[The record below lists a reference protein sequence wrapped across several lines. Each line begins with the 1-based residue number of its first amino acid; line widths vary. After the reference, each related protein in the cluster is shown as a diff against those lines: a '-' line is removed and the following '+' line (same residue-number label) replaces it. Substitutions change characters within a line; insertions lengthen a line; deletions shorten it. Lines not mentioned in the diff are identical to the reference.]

1 MTNPASDTTTVTTT
15 VTPDVAAVVAPT
27 VAPEPAA
34 PAAEAEHVIT
44 VESSPDPNAAPEPE
58 VVAPAAEVAVPG
70 STEVVDPAAEE
81 KWTHQSEWKHAWLP
95 FKGDELAIRVPKG
108 AALQALGAARHN
120 SLEFQ
125 DRLVNLFV
133 AKHLSPETYERVM
146 YRMVDPD
153 DEEFTTG
160 AWGEL
165 IGAIAEIGGE
175 HAKAEAE
182 ALAEVANG
190 KAGKG
195 K

>member
-1 MTNPASDTTTVTTT
+1 MRVMTSPASDGT
-15 VTPDVAAVVAPT
+15 VTPAVAPVVAPT

-34 PAAEAEHVIT
+34 PPAEAEHVIA

-58 VVAPAAEVAVPG
+58 VTAPAAEVAVPT
-70 STEVVDPAAEE
+70 STEVVDPDTEE
-81 KWTHQSEWKHAWLP
+81 KWTHQSEWKHDWLE
-95 FKGDELAIRVPKG
+95 FKGDKLGIRVPKG

-165 IGAIAEIGGE
+165 ISAIAEVGGE
-175 HAKAEAE
+175 RAKKEAE
-182 ALAEVANG
+182 ALAEVANS
-190 KAGKG
+190 KPSKG

>member
-1 MTNPASDTTTVTTT
+1 MRGMTTFASDGST
-15 VTPDVAAVVAPT
+15 VTPDVAPVVAPT
-27 VAPEPAA
+27 VAPEHPAPVA
-34 PAAEAEHVIT
+34 
-44 VESSPDPNAAPEPE
+44 EPE
-58 VVAPAAEVAVPG
+58 VIEQEPTTEVAVPD

-81 KWTHQSEWKHAWLP
+81 KWTHQSEWAHDWLE
-95 FKGDELAIRVPKG
+95 FKGDKLAIRIPKG

-153 DEEFTTG
+153 DEDFTTG

-165 IGAIAEIGGE
+165 IGAIAEVGGAR
-175 HAKAEAE
+175 AKQEAE

-190 KAGKG
+190 KPGKG

>member
-1 MTNPASDTTTVTTT
+1 MRVMTTFASDGST
-15 VTPDVAAVVAPT
+15 VTPDVAPVVAPT
-27 VAPEPAA
+27 VAPETPAP
-34 PAAEAEHVIT
+34 PA
-44 VESSPDPNAAPEPE
+44 EPE
-58 VVAPAAEVAVPG
+58 VIEQEPTAEVAVP
-70 STEVVDPAAEE
+70 TTTDVVDPAAEE
-81 KWTHQSEWKHAWLP
+81 KWTHESEWSHDWLE
-95 FKGDELAIRVPKG
+95 FKGDKLGIRVPKG

-165 IGAIAEIGGE
+165 INAIAEVGGE
-175 HAKAEAE
+175 RAKKEAE

-190 KAGKG
+190 KPGKG

>member
-1 MTNPASDTTTVTTT
+1 MRFMTTFASDGST
-15 VTPDVAAVVAPT
+15 VTPDVAPVVAPT

-34 PAAEAEHVIT
+34 
-44 VESSPDPNAAPEPE
+44 EPE
-58 VVAPAAEVAVPG
+58 VIEPQHVVNSEAVEPTPAAEVAVP
-70 STEVVDPAAEE
+70 TPAEVVDPAAEE
-81 KWTHQSEWKHAWLP
+81 KWTHQSEWSHDWLE
-95 FKGDELAIRVPKG
+95 FKGDKLGIRVPKG

-165 IGAIAEIGGE
+165 ISAIAEVGGE
-175 HAKAEAE
+175 RAKKEAE

-190 KAGKG
+190 KPGKG

>member
-1 MTNPASDTTTVTTT
+1 MRGMTTFASDGST
-15 VTPDVAAVVAPT
+15 VTPDVAPAVAPT
-27 VAPEPAA
+27 VAPEPTT
-34 PAAEAEHVIT
+34 PAAE
-44 VESSPDPNAAPEPE
+44 PE
-58 VVAPAAEVAVPG
+58 VIEQEPTAEVAVPT
-70 STEVVDPAAEE
+70 STDVVDPTAEE
-81 KWTHQSEWKHAWLP
+81 KWTHESEWSHDWLE
-95 FKGDELAIRVPKG
+95 FKGDKLAIRVPKG

-165 IGAIAEIGGE
+165 ISAIAEVGGE
-175 HAKAEAE
+175 RAKKEAE

-190 KAGKG
+190 KPNKG

>member
-1 MTNPASDTTTVTTT
+1 MRVMTTFASDGSTVTS
-15 VTPDVAAVVAPT
+15 DVAPVVAPT
-27 VAPEPAA
+27 VASDSTPTPA
-34 PAAEAEHVIT
+34 
-44 VESSPDPNAAPEPE
+44 EPE
-58 VVAPAAEVAVPG
+58 VVEPASAAEVAVPS
-70 STEVVDPAAEE
+70 STDVVDAAAEE
-81 KWTHQSEWKHAWLP
+81 KWTHQSDWQHDWLE
-95 FKGDELAIRVPKG
+95 FKGDKLAIRVPKG

-153 DEEFTTG
+153 DDDFTTG

-165 IGAIAEIGGE
+165 ISAIAEVGGE
-175 HAKAEAE
+175 RAKAEAE

-190 KAGKG
+190 KPGKG

>member
-1 MTNPASDTTTVTTT
+1 MTTFASDGS
-15 VTPDVAAVVAPT
+15 T
-27 VAPEPAA
+27 VAPAEQPAGLILPDGPVAGAPELITTPEPA
-34 PAAEAEHVIT
+34 ESEVI
-44 VESSPDPNAAPEPE
+44 D
-58 VVAPAAEVAVPG
+58 APAAEVAVPT
-70 STEVVDPAAEE
+70 SSEVVDPAAEE
-81 KWTHQSEWKHAWLP
+81 KWTHQSEWSHDWLE
-95 FKGDELAIRVPKG
+95 FKGDKLGIRVPKG

-165 IGAIAEIGGE
+165 INAIAEVGGE
-175 HAKAEAE
+175 RAKKEAE

-190 KAGKG
+190 KPNKG